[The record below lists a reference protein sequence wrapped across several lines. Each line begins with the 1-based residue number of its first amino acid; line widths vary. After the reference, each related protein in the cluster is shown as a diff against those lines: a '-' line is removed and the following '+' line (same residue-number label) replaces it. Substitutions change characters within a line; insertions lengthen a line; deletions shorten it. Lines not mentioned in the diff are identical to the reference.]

1 MDIEVCVEKTETAL
15 IANRYGATRIE
26 LCSSLDLGGLTPSVG
41 LIKSCIEKYD
51 LQVFVMIRPK
61 PGGFVY
67 DYHDIDIMKKDI
79 KAAAHSGATGVVFG
93 CLTADFNIDIGQNK
107 ELLELA
113 KSFGLGVTFH
123 RAFDFTKNVPLAFEQ
138 IIDLGFDRIL
148 TSGGEKTAIE
158 GFEQIN
164 QLIRKNKN
172 RIEIMAGSGINS
184 HNCRRFTDIGID
196 AIHFT
201 ARKTI
206 MDKNSLNMGKEYIP
220 DEEKIKKIIKLSS
233 HTV

>member
-1 MDIEVCVEKTETAL
+1 MEIEVCVEKTETAI
-15 IANRYGATRIE
+15 IADQYGTTRVE
-26 LCSSLDLGGLTPSVG
+26 LCSALDLGGLTPSAG
-41 LIKSCIEKYD
+41 LIKSCVDKCD

-61 PGGFVY
+61 PGGFIY
-67 DYHDIDIMKKDI
+67 DHRDIDIMKQDI
-79 KAAAHSGATGVVFG
+79 KTAAQSGASGVVFG
-93 CLTADFNIDIGQNK
+93 CLTTDFVIDIEQNK

-123 RAFDFTKNVPLAFEQ
+123 RAFDFTKNMSLAFEQ

-148 TSGGEKTAIE
+148 TSGGKKTATE

-164 QLIRKNKN
+164 HLISKNKN
-172 RIEIMAGSGINS
+172 RIEIMAGSGINPN
-184 HNCRRFTDIGID
+184 NCRRFADIGVD

-206 MDKNSLNMGKEYIP
+206 TDKNSLNMGKEYIP